1 MEQLKC
7 PKCGRKLDH
16 LYEDTKIIERY
27 TLTFNGKR
35 YEGSD
40 ADTGFL
46 MSGETIAYL
55 CPYCSAELEQKKVE
69 KVLK

>member
-16 LYEDTKIIERY
+16 LYEDAKSIERY
-27 TLTFNGKR
+27 TWKSNGDG
-35 YEGSD
+35 YEVI
-40 ADTGFL
+40 DTEFL

-55 CPYCSAELEQKKVE
+55 CPYCSAELDPKEVE
-69 KVLK
+69 KALE